1 VRSAGSEDAVGR
13 RDATL
18 LAQRMQRRANMSDW
32 SFDTGEESLA
42 PPPVRKRGWRRPVFA
57 TVVALSVLL
66 LLDMIFSV
74 HLIGRRHTLFL
85 NAGVILISFAILA
98 LFIKHT
104 KRRDTLAR

>member
-1 VRSAGSEDAVGR
+1 
-13 RDATL
+13 
-18 LAQRMQRRANMSDW
+18 MSDW

>member
-1 VRSAGSEDAVGR
+1 
-13 RDATL
+13 
-18 LAQRMQRRANMSDW
+18 
-32 SFDTGEESLA
+32 
-42 PPPVRKRGWRRPVFA
+42 
-57 TVVALSVLL
+57 L